1 MIIMSFNEFSQSVCV
16 CIIQLKSEVINWATT
31 GRETKKIHPKF
42 LIDFSSEPS
51 LIKRK
56 EMKQKKSLKQKKRFP
71 FQALDQRQR
80 RSKIEWIVFL
90 MELRIVDRSDFVS
103 LAVQMI
109 NI

>member
-1 MIIMSFNEFSQSVCV
+1 MNE
-16 CIIQLKSEVINWATT
+16 KINSCKQFYAILNA
-31 GRETKKIHPKF
+31 K
-42 LIDFSSEPS
+42 
-51 LIKRK
+51 K